1 MRKTTDGKDLIR
13 GDGSWAVR
21 DTIKLIATKMFF
33 MKNVV
38 CILIS
43 LHKALSSKYL
53 TVILILTRLYS
64 TNSYTALLHQSSVT
78 IVALLESN
86 MRSLA

>member
-21 DTIKLIATKMFF
+21 DTMKLIATKMFF

-38 CILIS
+38 CISKS
-43 LHKALSSKYL
+43 LHKAL
-53 TVILILTRLYS
+53 
-64 TNSYTALLHQSSVT
+64 LL
-78 IVALLESN
+78 
-86 MRSLA
+86 